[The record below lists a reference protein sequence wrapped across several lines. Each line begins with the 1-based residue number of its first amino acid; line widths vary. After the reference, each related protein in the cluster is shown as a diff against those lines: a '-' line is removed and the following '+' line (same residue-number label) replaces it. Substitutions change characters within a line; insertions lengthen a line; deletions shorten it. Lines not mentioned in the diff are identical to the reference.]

1 MAYERIIISGNLGG
15 DPDIRMAGEQKVANF
30 NVAVNRK
37 RGDQQQTLWIRCA
50 AWNGRAELVEKY
62 LKKGSRVLIEGSDL
76 RVSAYL
82 DKNGKPQA
90 SLEMNVDQLQ
100 FLDNKPADEGG
111 NADSEDPND
120 IPF

>member
-62 LKKGSRVLIEGSDL
+62 LKKGSRVLIEGSGL